1 MMLGPKDLPS
11 NIKKMFEIMKAGAGT
26 KGSGSSPSAK

>member
-11 NIKKMFEIMKAGAGT
+11 NIKKMFEIMKTGADT
-26 KGSGSSPSAK
+26 KGSGKSTSAE